1 MAVQIERLIAVQYG
15 LNLDGDATRL
25 NQTLPDDGK
34 RWEVERV
41 RAFALVHAG
50 YCDCAGAAGAGV
62 SRGAGECG
70 LCRVLA
76 GGSAAPGVAAV
87 FTARFSEQE
96 DGSGNAGLGA

>member
-1 MAVQIERLIAVQYG
+1 MAVQIERLVAVRYG
-15 LNLDGDATRL
+15 LTLYGDATGL
-25 NQTLPDDGK
+25 NHTIPDDGK
-34 RWEVERV
+34 RWEVECV
-41 RAFALVHAG
+41 HAFALVHAG
-50 YCDCAGAAGAGV
+50 YCDCAGAAGAGF